1 MGLRSSGG
9 LGWVGGRRWGQD
21 GGSERWEMSGAAVHY
36 NQCAITLVFK
46 TNGVGRKGSPRRYD
60 VHACTRDDALDTSL
74 HLLCLLSG

>member
-1 MGLRSSGG
+1 
-9 LGWVGGRRWGQD
+9 
-21 GGSERWEMSGAAVHY
+21 VHY